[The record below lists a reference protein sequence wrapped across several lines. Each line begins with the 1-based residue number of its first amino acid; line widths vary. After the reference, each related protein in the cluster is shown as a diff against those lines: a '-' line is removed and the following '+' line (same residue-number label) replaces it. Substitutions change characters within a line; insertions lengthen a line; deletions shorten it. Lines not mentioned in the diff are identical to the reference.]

1 MYAGAARAGQNHE
14 ASSHA
19 GRLPPDHSD
28 PATAVGQPNAA
39 VVTASEGSKAA
50 VQQSPPPTGSTPPL
64 SSSAVESHTPT
75 DSNAAVA
82 LTSDSTGQPQP
93 ADFKLSGVLATAVD
107 RTGSTQDSEVS
118 VQPLVQ
124 QRQEG
129 DPGNQHEKSEP
140 VRGLADPNKR
150 LLAKM
155 GSEVPADVSMQLM
168 QEVGARSQ
176 VQGLLQ
182 VRPWDSSFCQS
193 Q

>member
-19 GRLPPDHSD
+19 GRLPPDHTD

-50 VQQSPPPTGSTPPL
+50 VQQSPQPTGSTPPL

-93 ADFKLSGVLATAVD
+93 ADLSGVLATAVD
-107 RTGSTQDSEVS
+107 STGSAQDSELS

-124 QRQEG
+124 QRQEE

-150 LLAKM
+150 LLARM
-155 GSEVPADVSMQLM
+155 GSEVPADVSKQLM

-182 VRPWDSSFCQS
+182 VRPWDSNFCQS